1 MSKQEE
7 IYNSALAFKIPEHR
21 FGSYLCIF
29 YKGFKFE
36 KEILDNGFEYRVYS
50 IRSSVYKELKPS
62 ELDIIISKGIFQA
75 ASLFS
80 YNSYNKLL
88 NRYRSTSESKKSS
101 YKTVEKAVKVMKE
114 YTSRCEEILSRYP
127 KLLED

>member
-7 IYNSALAFKIPEHR
+7 IYRNALRYKMPEHK
-21 FGSYLCIF
+21 FGNYLCIF

-50 IRSSVYKELKPS
+50 TRSSVYKELKPV
-62 ELDIIISKGIFQA
+62 ELDILLSKGIFEA

-88 NRYRSTSESKKSS
+88 NRYRSTSESKRSS

-114 YTSRCEEILSRYP
+114 YTKRCEDILLRYP

>member
-7 IYNSALAFKIPEHR
+7 IYNKALNLKIPQHQ
-21 FGSYLCIF
+21 FGNYLCIF

-36 KEILDNGFEYRVYS
+36 KEILDEGFDYRVYS
-50 IRSSVYKELKPS
+50 TRTSVYKELKPN

-88 NRYRSTSESKKSS
+88 NRYRSTSESKRSS

-114 YTSRCEEILSRYP
+114 YTKRCEDILLRYP
-127 KLLED
+127 KLLEE

>member
-1 MSKQEE
+1 MTKQEK
-7 IYNSALAFKIPEHR
+7 IYNSALSFKMPQHK
-21 FGSYLCIF
+21 FGNYLCIF
-29 YKGFKFE
+29 YRGFKFE
-36 KEILDNGFEYRVYS
+36 KEILDDGFDYRVYS
-50 IRSSVYKELKPS
+50 TRASVYKELKDN

-88 NRYRSTSESKKSS
+88 NRYRSTSESKRSS

-114 YTSRCEEILSRYP
+114 YTKRCEDILLRYP
-127 KLLED
+127 KLLEE

>member
-1 MSKQEE
+1 MSKQED
-7 IYNSALAFKIPEHR
+7 IYNKALELRMPEYR
-21 FGSYLCIF
+21 FGDYLCIF

-36 KEILDNGFEYRVYS
+36 KEILDEGFHYRVYS
-50 IRSSVYKELKPS
+50 TRTSVYKELKPN
-62 ELDIIISKGIFQA
+62 EIDILISKGIIEA

-88 NRYRSTSESKKSS
+88 NRYRSTSESKRSS

-114 YTSRCEEILSRYP
+114 YTKRCEEILLRYP